1 MAEVDA
7 AAGEWRCRCPSDP
20 EFDTSVNPSF
30 FKRCGKCGMKRPKPP
45 EAEPAP
51 VDGWSALVDACPNCG
66 FSTPEYG
73 LKEGYIKRAA
83 PMPCKADS
91 EWGCEARKKL
101 GVARGVLSKIADG
114 EAGDEQVFE
123 WPEFYASLR
132 EEARQAFEE
141 TGYPQ
146 PCEPDAADSSGAAKE
161 NHYFCMGCGVTL
173 MPSWGMSCSPGCART
188 VRESMA
194 NNKKEVWEDGELP
207 EDGAIS
213 AAHPMESKRYDLYIE
228 AMRLVGAK
236 QSKGALVDLVN
247 WLLHGA
253 DAVGGL
259 QAKASQYRKEAAEW
273 EAKYNELR
281 SAKK

>member
-83 PMPCKADS
+83 PMPSAAEPDIFDAIDASWMAKW
-91 EWGCEARKKL
+91 E
-101 GVARGVLSKIADG
+101 G
-114 EAGDEQVFE
+114 E
-123 WPEFYASLR
+123 PEGWHAYGPR
-132 EEARQAFEE
+132 RVTIEEAR
-141 TGYPQ
+141 
-146 PCEPDAADSSGAAKE
+146 ADIPKRPAPMSLPSS
-161 NHYFCMGCGVTL
+161 GVTL
-173 MPSWGMSCSPGCART
+173 CDFHEDQVSQCGACEPG
-188 VRESMA
+188 
-194 NNKKEVWEDGELP
+194 D
-207 EDGAIS
+207 AI
-213 AAHPMESKRYDLYIE
+213 
-228 AMRLVGAK
+228 
-236 QSKGALVDLVN
+236 AL
-247 WLLHGA
+247 
-253 DAVGGL
+253 L
-259 QAKASQYRKEAAEW
+259 QRACSQYRKEAAEW
-273 EAKYNELR
+273 ETKYNELR